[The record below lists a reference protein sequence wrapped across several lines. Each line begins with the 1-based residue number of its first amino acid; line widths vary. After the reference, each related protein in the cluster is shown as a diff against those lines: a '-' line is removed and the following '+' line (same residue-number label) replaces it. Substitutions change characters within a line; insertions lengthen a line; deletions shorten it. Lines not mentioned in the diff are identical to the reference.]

1 MSRRDL
7 PKNPLAGKYTVPRPG
22 EKRPGN
28 ITCNHDF
35 SSNRNLSLGARL
47 AGGDLT
53 KNSSMQERNQPLFA
67 TVPKRSSKAVDS
79 LDLENFLQPK

>member
-7 PKNPLAGKYTVPRPG
+7 PKNPLPGKYSAPRPG

-28 ITCNHDF
+28 SSIKDDF
-35 SSNRNLSLGARL
+35 SSQSNLPLGARL

-53 KNSSMQERNQPLFA
+53 KNTSTQERNQPLFA
-67 TVPKRSSKAVDS
+67 TVPRRSGKAVDS